1 MLGIWLYVG
10 VCNPV
15 KMPVFGELAQ
25 QGHKT
30 YAMQRIVQCFPLLI
44 NTIVAHT
51 IV

>member
-10 VCNPV
+10 VSNPV
-15 KMPVFGELAQ
+15 KMPVFGEFAQ
-25 QGHKT
+25 QGHKI
-30 YAMQRIVQCFPLLI
+30 YGMQRIVQCFPLLI